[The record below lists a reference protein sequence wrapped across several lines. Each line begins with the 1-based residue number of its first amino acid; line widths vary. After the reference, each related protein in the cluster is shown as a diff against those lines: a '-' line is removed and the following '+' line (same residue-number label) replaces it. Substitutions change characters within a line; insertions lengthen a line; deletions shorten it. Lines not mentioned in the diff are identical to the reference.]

1 MRAAFRL
8 CLIVLTAGTG
18 SQAMA
23 DMTRLV
29 ACGHDTCLLVTGSRR
44 FRDDPVAINGH
55 RVAVQGGRNWHLRL
69 PMAAVRAW
77 SPPYARSLS
86 IATGEGAG
94 REVSLPIGLL
104 GHTSDL
110 AALEVRAR

>member
-1 MRAAFRL
+1 
-8 CLIVLTAGTG
+8 
-18 SQAMA
+18 MA
-23 DMTRLV
+23 DTTRLV
-29 ACGHDTCLLVTGSRR
+29 TCGHDTCLLVTGSRQ

-55 RVAVQGGRNWHLRL
+55 RVAVQGGRNWRLYL
-69 PMAAVRAW
+69 PMATVRAW
-77 SPPYARSLS
+77 STPYARSLF
-86 IATGEGAG
+86 IAEGTIVTSEGAG